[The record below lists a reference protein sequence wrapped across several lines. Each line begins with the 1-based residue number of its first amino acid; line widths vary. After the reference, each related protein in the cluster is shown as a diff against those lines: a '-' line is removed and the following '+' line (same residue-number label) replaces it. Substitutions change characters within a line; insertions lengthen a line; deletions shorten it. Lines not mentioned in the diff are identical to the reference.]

1 MNINFHVINALPPVA
16 DQFAGTEN
24 SDIIDAGGGEG
35 VLFIVQTGAVSGAAA
50 NTVTIEAS
58 STITATAVALVPF
71 VYRVCLADDTWGA
84 WTAATT
90 TGFSMVHT
98 ASAANAMWQ
107 IYVDSAEIAEEGY
120 RFVRLATDETADFT
134 VLGGILALVINPRY
148 AVQPTSL
155 LD

>member
-1 MNINFHVINALPPVA
+1 MDIGFHVINALPPTA
-16 DQFAGTEN
+16 DQFTGSDDT
-24 SDIIDAGGGEG
+24 DIIDAGAGAG

-50 NTVTIEAS
+50 NTVTVEAC
-58 STITATAVALVPF
+58 STITATAVATVPF
-71 VYRVCLADDTWGA
+71 VYRTCLSGDTWGA

-107 IYVDSAEIAEEGY
+107 IYVDSAEIAEQGY
-120 RFVRLATDETADFT
+120 QYVRLSTDETADFT
-134 VLGGILALVINPRY
+134 VLGGILALIINPRY
-148 AVQPTSL
+148 AVQPSSA

>member
-1 MNINFHVINALPPVA
+1 MVFGFHVINALPPLA
-16 DQFAGTEN
+16 DQFAT
-24 SDIIDAGGGEG
+24 SSDTDIIDAGGGAG

-50 NTVTIEAS
+50 STVTVEAC
-58 STITATAVALVPF
+58 STITASAVATVPF
-71 VYRVCLADDTWGA
+71 IYRVCLATDVWGA

-90 TGFSMVHT
+90 AGFSMVHT

-120 RFVRLATDETADFT
+120 RFVRMSTDETANFT
-134 VLGGILALVINPRY
+134 VLAGVIAIVVDQRY
-148 AVQPTSL
+148 EVQPSSL